1 MGLKKLRQLFWV
13 YNSEKLV
20 PAVNRGQS
28 SDFDVYT
35 ERFTGSHGVDNATWR
50 RVLHFKRA
58 HPSSAGSYTCVAS
71 YQGNID
77 SRQSVEIRVPGE

>member
-1 MGLKKLRQLFWV
+1 MGIKKLRQLFWV

-20 PAVNRGQS
+20 PAVDRGQS
-28 SDFDVYT
+28 SDFDVYM
-35 ERFTGSHGVDNATWR
+35 ERFAGSHGVDNATWH

-58 HPSSAGSYTCVAS
+58 HPSSAGNYTCVAS

-77 SRQSVEIRVPGE
+77 SRQSVEIRVSGE

>member
-20 PAVNRGQS
+20 PGVNRGQS

-35 ERFTGSHGVDNATWR
+35 ERFAGSHGVDNATWR

-58 HPSSAGSYTCVAS
+58 QPSSAGNYACVAS
-71 YQGNID
+71 YSGNINFN
-77 SRQSVEIRVPGE
+77 QSVDIQVLGE